1 MQQPKLGVVFL
12 KFLLLINVRGPRNTS
27 TYGGGLVLRDL
38 RNIQWKIPL
47 RKTKFKKRRRSLG

>member
-1 MQQPKLGVVFL
+1 MQQPKLGVAFL

-47 RKTKFKKRRRSLG
+47 RKTK